1 MFVLALLSLFSA
13 VNAALFG
20 VYSDSA
26 CQTLVIPVLAYSDVC
41 TWNTYSTAYAL
52 YLQSCTPKKLQVQ
65 LFNASDSPTCTDFSV
80 NETFTVTN
88 KCQLHNDYY
97 TKLIDSSDCLGSNT
111 TFNIVAHDTADC
123 SDGGL
128 PFSVVSANDTCVGNS
143 FAPSYAGAS
152 WDTKIYA
159 TDQVFLMDVFTSTN
173 GTCQNELGLFGAKNY
188 TGQCL
193 APISGFYNSTFIQLF
208 QAFPL
213 SP

>member
-1 MFVLALLSLFSA
+1 MRYMSLLAFF
-13 VNAALFG
+13 AAAKAAMFG

-26 CQTLVIPVLAYSDVC
+26 CQDLVIPVLAFSDVC
-41 TWNTYSTAYAL
+41 TWNTASTAYAL
-52 YLQSCTPKKLQVQ
+52 YLESCTPKKLHVR
-65 LFNASDSPTCTDFSV
+65 LFNASDSPTCTAFPV
-80 NETFTVTN
+80 NETFTVTS
-88 KCQLHNDYY
+88 KCQLYTDYY
-97 TKLIDSSDCLGSNT
+97 TKLIDSSECEGSNT

-152 WDTKIYA
+152 WDTKIYV

-173 GTCQNELGLFGAKNY
+173 GSCENELGLFGAKNY
-188 TGQCL
+188 TGACL

-213 SP
+213 V